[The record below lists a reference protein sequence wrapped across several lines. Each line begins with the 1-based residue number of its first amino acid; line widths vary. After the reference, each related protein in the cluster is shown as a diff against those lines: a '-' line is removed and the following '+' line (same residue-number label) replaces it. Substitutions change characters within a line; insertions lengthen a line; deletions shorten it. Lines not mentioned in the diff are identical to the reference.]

1 MLRKKNIIGAR
12 IIILIYEFILHW
24 NYGEKHLGFS
34 YCLFYLSKN
43 ETLYEKSNAS
53 MMNMILIIFIL
64 LKKFKCTTTW
74 MLELSFRVI
83 PVCPEF
89 VLCLLW
95 IFGYHVYNINF
106 KGPGNPT
113 GCLLSKIFLNE
124 LLVVF
129 E

>member
-1 MLRKKNIIGAR
+1 
-12 IIILIYEFILHW
+12 
-24 NYGEKHLGFS
+24 
-34 YCLFYLSKN
+34 
-43 ETLYEKSNAS
+43 
-53 MMNMILIIFIL
+53 MNMILIIFIL

-89 VLCLLW
+89 ALCLLW